1 MQRANKVVFLD
12 LYIGAIA
19 LAQYYPLCRC
29 QSEDLLKLLKADSLI
44 GVCKVERIVREWWY
58 TEYTI
63 RR

>member
-1 MQRANKVVFLD
+1 MQRANKAVFLD

-19 LAQYYPLCRC
+19 LAQCSPLCGC
-29 QSEDLLKLLKADSLI
+29 QSEDLLKLLKAALI
-44 GVCKVERIVREWWY
+44 GICKVERIVREWWY